1 MPENIR
7 QVKAISVGVPEEVIE
22 HVGHVLDWPV
32 MHRERIQ
39 EQMMPKRFE
48 DEDGTADERIVPG
61 EKGVVPDQL
70 ARERREVNSQK
81 KQSQGS
87 VAKPRSV
94 QDVMGLSQARFLQR

>member
-1 MPENIR
+1 M
-7 QVKAISVGVPEEVIE
+7 KAIGVGVPEEVIE

-48 DEDGTADERIVPG
+48 DEDGAADERIVPG
-61 EKGVVPDQL
+61 EKGVIPDQL
-70 ARERREVNSQK
+70 ARERREVNRQT

-87 VAKPRSV
+87 VTDPRTL
-94 QDVMGLSQARFLQR
+94 QDGQRLSRTRFLRRYVRDG